1 MAQDMESS
9 YAALRNMAENT
20 PSVNKKLVGEREMH
34 RARALLREY
43 NAKGYRIDGAPAT
56 ASIYGVM
63 PRKAEPAPSEPS
75 KEEIKAGLLAELAAW
90 KKEREEERERAER
103 NAEADQRGE
112 PERRAGQAD
121 KKTGADGVR
130 PKAAG
135 RDRQRRNANRGTAQT
150 AERSRGEGKHR
161 EQARARGK
169 LSAEQKA
176 EIFREYC
183 ATEVKQSELT
193 ERYGVSIGTIKR
205 ALTEMKEAAVLRGE
219 LIPEKQIGKQGAR
232 GPGKNAPELTQ
243 EQEAAIYEEYAAGS
257 TIPQLR
263 EKYGLTRHYVEAA
276 IEAEGRRRGGEGILR
291 KHASP
296 TKHGLSAETQAAIFD
311 AYAAGETAIALAEQ
325 FGISRYHTEKII
337 ETEAKRRGVEKPKNH
352 AYRKETRLS
361 AEEQALF
368 YQEYATTPVS
378 VDELARKWDI
388 GSGTAWRYIQKARL
402 NGAEAETTKPK
413 QSRRT
418 VQLPEEQVREYA
430 RRRDMGESTAE
441 LAKELGVSL
450 YALRSEFRRVVGNS
464 KHGHNA
470 LAAEDKAELVNKYKA
485 GVRYRELA
493 RLYHISSQTITQ
505 ILDAAGIAQRGTNAR
520 KGITTSEVAER
531 IEFPAI
537 GKWMEEQGMSI
548 CTLAER
554 IGTSVPTTY
563 RWLTQGDSKH
573 MTKGAIDTLMEMTG
587 LEYPVLFAREKLGG
601 VKPSYE
607 QMEKELAKAKTALS
621 VFVEWMEERERAAN
635 GKCEADDRPETG
647 DREEI

>member
-9 YAALRNMAENT
+9 YAALRSMAENT

-63 PRKAEPAPSEPS
+63 PRKAAPAPSEPS

-103 NAEADQRGE
+103 NAETAQRGE

-121 KKTGADGVR
+121 EEAGADGVR

-135 RDRQRRNANRGTAQT
+135 RDRKRRNANRGTAQK

-161 EQARARGK
+161 EQARAR
-169 LSAEQKA
+169 
-176 EIFREYC
+176 
-183 ATEVKQSELT
+183 VK
-193 ERYGVSIGTIKR
+193 V
-205 ALTEMKEAAVLRGE
+205 
-219 LIPEKQIGKQGAR
+219 KQIGKQGVR
-232 GPGKNAPELTQ
+232 GPNKTAPELTQ

-263 EKYGLTRHYVEAA
+263 EKYGLTRHYVESA
-276 IEAEGRRRGGEGILR
+276 IEAEGRRRGGDGIIR

-337 ETEAKRRGVEKPKNH
+337 ETEAKRRGVEKPKH

-361 AEEQALF
+361 AEEQAQF

-402 NGAEAETTKPK
+402 NGAEAETPKPK

-470 LAAEDKAELVNKYKA
+470 LTAEDKAELVNKYKA

-493 RLYHISSQTITQ
+493 RLYHISSWTITQ
-505 ILDAAGIAQRGTNAR
+505 ILDAAGIAQRGTNPR
-520 KGITTSEVAER
+520 RGITTSEVAKR
-531 IEFPAI
+531 IEFPAL

-554 IGTSVPTTY
+554 IGTSAPTTY

-573 MTKGAIDTLMEMTG
+573 MTKGAIDALMEMTG

-601 VKPSYE
+601 
-607 QMEKELAKAKTALS
+607 
-621 VFVEWMEERERAAN
+621 
-635 GKCEADDRPETG
+635 G
-647 DREEI
+647 

>member
-1 MAQDMESS
+1 MANEEGS
-9 YAALRNMAENT
+9 YAALRNMDENT
-20 PSVNKKLVGEREMH
+20 PSVNKKIVGKKEMH

-43 NAKGYRIDGAPAT
+43 NEKGYRIDGAPAT

-63 PRKAEPAPSEPS
+63 PRKPAPAPSEPS
-75 KEEIKAGLLAELAAW
+75 KEDIKAGLLAELAAW

-103 NAEADQRGE
+103 NAEAAQRGE

-121 KKTGADGVR
+121 EEAGADGVR

-135 RDRQRRNANRGTAQT
+135 RDRQRRNANRGTAQK

-169 LSAEQKA
+169 LSAEQRA
-176 EIFREYC
+176 EIFREYY
-183 ATEVKQSELT
+183 ANEVSRKELAKK
-193 ERYGVSIGTIKR
+193 YGVSKATVDKL
-205 ALTEMKEAAVLRGE
+205 LTEMKEAAVLRGE
-219 LIPEKQIGKQGAR
+219 AIPRKPAKVRTISEGNENARARVKVKQIGALGVR
-232 GPGKNAPELTQ
+232 GPNKTAPELTQ
-243 EQEAAIYEEYAAGS
+243 EQEAAVYEEYAAGS

-276 IEAEGRRRGGEGILR
+276 IEAEGRRRGGDGIFR

-311 AYAAGETAIALAEQ
+311 AYAAGETAIALAER
-325 FGISRYHTEKII
+325 FGINRYHTEKII
-337 ETEAKRRGVEKPKNH
+337 DAEAKRRGVEKPKH

-361 AEEQALF
+361 AEEQAQF

-402 NGAEAETTKPK
+402 NGAEAETPKPK

-464 KHGHNA
+464 KHGHNT
-470 LAAEDKAELVNKYKA
+470 LTAEDKAELVNKYKA

-505 ILDAAGIAQRGTNAR
+505 ILDAAGIAQRGTNPR

-531 IEFPAI
+531 IEFPAL

-601 VKPSYE
+601 
-607 QMEKELAKAKTALS
+607 
-621 VFVEWMEERERAAN
+621 
-635 GKCEADDRPETG
+635 
-647 DREEI
+647 

>member
-1 MAQDMESS
+1 MANEEGS
-9 YAALRNMAENT
+9 YAALRSMAENT
-20 PSVNKKLVGEREMH
+20 PSVNKKLVGEKEMH

-63 PRKAEPAPSEPS
+63 PRKTAPAPSEPS

-121 KKTGADGVR
+121 KETGADGVR

-135 RDRQRRNANRGTAQT
+135 RDRKRRNEDRGTAQK
-150 AERSRGEGKHR
+150 AEGSRGEGKHR
-161 EQARARGK
+161 EQARAR
-169 LSAEQKA
+169 
-176 EIFREYC
+176 
-183 ATEVKQSELT
+183 VK
-193 ERYGVSIGTIKR
+193 V
-205 ALTEMKEAAVLRGE
+205 
-219 LIPEKQIGKQGAR
+219 KQIGKQGAR

-276 IEAEGRRRGGEGILR
+276 IEAEGRRRGGEGIIR

-296 TKHGLSAETQAAIFD
+296 TKHGLSAETQTAIFD
-311 AYAAGETAIALAEQ
+311 AYAAGETAIALAERY
-325 FGISRYHTEKII
+325 GISRYHTEKII
-337 ETEAKRRGVEKPKNH
+337 ETEAKRRGVEKPKH
-352 AYRKETRLS
+352 PGRKETRLS
-361 AEEQALF
+361 AEEQAQV

-388 GSGTAWRYIQKARL
+388 GFGTAWRYIQKARL
-402 NGAEAETTKPK
+402 NGAEAETPKPK
-413 QSRRT
+413 QSRRM

-430 RRRDMGESTAE
+430 RRRDMGESTAV
-441 LAKELGVSL
+441 LAEELGVSL

-464 KHGHNA
+464 MHGHNT
-470 LAAEDKAELVNKYKA
+470 LTAEDKAELVNKYKA

-505 ILDAAGIAQRGTNAR
+505 ILDAAGIAQRGTNPR
-520 KGITTSEVAER
+520 RGITTSEVAER
-531 IEFPAI
+531 IEFPAL

-601 VKPSYE
+601 
-607 QMEKELAKAKTALS
+607 
-621 VFVEWMEERERAAN
+621 
-635 GKCEADDRPETG
+635 
-647 DREEI
+647 